1 MVSDMDRDLEAPIE
15 LPRRPTE
22 RPPGTRPVRKDE
34 IDLLDRGVHIES
46 WLPERRTRRK
56 PLLLVHGELAG
67 SWVWHRYQ
75 EYFAQRG
82 WEAHAV
88 NLRGHYWSDTT
99 DYEALDF
106 ATYVGDVSAAAERL
120 GGEVV
125 LVGHGYGALAALKAA
140 EGGLASG
147 LVLISP
153 AMPAALRPPAKPHQ
167 LRAVPEIYRRD
178 QVGWGGLPEAIRRRN
193 PDLTVADVLRIQ
205 HMMGAESGLARR
217 DVVAGVEVDRDAFAG
232 GLPMLVIGGGLDRDF
247 PEPEAERLAEWL
259 GAEYQPYGAHS
270 HYGLVI
276 GESSYEQVAAALR
289 GFLDAHRL

>member
-1 MVSDMDRDLEAPIE
+1 MDRDLEAPIE
-15 LPRRPTE
+15 LNRRPSE
-22 RPPGTRPVRKDE
+22 RPPGTRPIRKDE
-34 IDLLDRGVHIES
+34 IDLVDRGVHVES
-46 WLPERRTRRK
+46 WLPERRTRRR
-56 PLLLVHGELAG
+56 PLLLVHGELGG

-99 DYEALDF
+99 DYETLDF
-106 ATYVGDVSAAAERL
+106 ATYVGDATAAAQRL

-125 LVGHGYGALAALKAA
+125 VVGHDLGGLIALKVA
-140 EGGLASG
+140 EAGLASG

-153 AMPAALRPPAKPHQ
+153 AMPGALRPTAKPHQ
-167 LRAVPEIYRRD
+167 LRAAPEIYRRD
-178 QVGWGGLPEAIRRRN
+178 QVGWAGLPEAIRRRN
-193 PDLTVADVLRIQ
+193 PDLTIADVLRIQ

-217 DVVAGVEVDRDAFAG
+217 DVIAGIEVDRSTLADRVPA
-232 GLPMLVIGGGLDRDF
+232 LVIGGGLDREY
-247 PEPEAERLAEWL
+247 PEPDSERLAEWL

-276 GESSYEQVAAALR
+276 GEESFEQIAADIR
-289 GFLDAHRL
+289 SFLDANRL

>member
-1 MVSDMDRDLEAPIE
+1 MDRDPGAPID
-15 LPRRPTE
+15 LVRRPGE

-34 IDLLDRGVHIES
+34 IDLIERGIHIES

-106 ATYVGDVSAAAERL
+106 ATYVGDVQASVERL

-140 EGGLASG
+140 EHSRVSG

-153 AMPAALRPPAKPHQ
+153 ALPVTLRPPAKPHQ
-167 LRAVPEIYRRD
+167 LREVPEIYRRD

-217 DVVAGVEVDRDAFAG
+217 DVVAGIPVAREALAG
-232 GLPMLVIGGGLDRDF
+232 DLPMLVMGGGLDRDF
-247 PEPEAERLAEWL
+247 PEPDSERLAEWL

-276 GESSYEQVAAALR
+276 GETSFEQVAAALR

>member
-1 MVSDMDRDLEAPIE
+1 MDRDLEAPIE

-34 IDLLDRGVHIES
+34 IDLLERGIHIES

-75 EYFAQRG
+75 EFFAQRG

-99 DYEALDF
+99 DYETLDF
-106 ATYVGDVSAAAERL
+106 GTYVGDVTAAARRL
-120 GGEVV
+120 GGDVV
-125 LVGHGYGALAALKAA
+125 LIGHGFGALLALKTA
-140 EGGLASG
+140 EIGLACG
-147 LVLISP
+147 LALISP
-153 AMPAALRPPAKPHQ
+153 ALPAALRPPAKPHQ
-167 LRAVPEIYRRD
+167 LRAVPDIYRRD
-178 QVGWGGLPEAIRRRN
+178 EVGWGGLPEAIRRRN
-193 PDLTVADVLRIQ
+193 PDLSVADVLRIQ

-217 DVVAGVEVDRDAFAG
+217 EVVAGVDVDRRALADA
-232 GLPMLVIGGGLDRDF
+232 LPVLVIGGGLDRDF
-247 PEPEAERLAEWL
+247 PEPDSERLAEWL

-276 GESSYEQVAAALR
+276 GEASFEQVATALR

>member
-1 MVSDMDRDLEAPIE
+1 MDRDLEAPIE
-15 LPRRPTE
+15 LTRRPVE

-56 PLLLVHGELAG
+56 PLLLIHGELAG

-75 EYFAQRG
+75 EFFAQRG

-99 DYEALDF
+99 DYEQLDF
-106 ATYVGDVSAAAERL
+106 ATYVGDARASAQRL

-125 LVGHGYGALAALKAA
+125 AIGHGFGGLLALKVAEAGLAA
-140 EGGLASG
+140 G
-147 LVLISP
+147 LVLVSSDLP
-153 AMPAALRPPAKPHQ
+153 ADLRPPAKPHQ
-167 LRAVPEIYRRD
+167 LRGGPDVYRRD
-178 QVGWGGLPEAIRRRN
+178 QVGWAGLPEAIRRRN
-193 PDLTVADVLRIQ
+193 PDLSVADVLRIQ

-217 DVVAGVEVDRDAFAG
+217 DVIAGVDVDAARLAPD
-232 GLPMLVIGGGLDRDF
+232 LPKLVIGGGLDREH
-247 PEPEAERLAEWL
+247 PEPDSERLAEWL

-270 HYGLVI
+270 HYGLVA
-276 GESSYEQVAAALR
+276 GEESFEQVAMAVRA
-289 GFLDAHRL
+289 FLDGHRL

>member
-1 MVSDMDRDLEAPIE
+1 MDRDLEAPIE
-15 LPRRPTE
+15 LTRRPSE

-46 WLPERRTRRK
+46 WLPERRSRRK

-75 EYFAQRG
+75 EFFAQRG

-88 NLRGHYWSDTT
+88 NLRGHYWSDTA
-99 DYEALDF
+99 DYETLDF
-106 ATYVGDVSAAAERL
+106 ATYVGDATAAARRL

-125 LVGHGYGALAALKAA
+125 LVGHGFGGLVALKVA
-140 EGGLASG
+140 EAQLATG

-153 AMPAALRPPAKPHQ
+153 ALPAALRPPAKPHQ
-167 LRAVPEIYRRD
+167 LRGVPEVYRRD
-178 QVGWGGLPEAIRRRN
+178 QVGWAGLPEAIRRRN
-193 PDLTVADVLRIQ
+193 PDLSVADVMRIQ

-217 DVVAGVEVDRDAFAG
+217 DIIAGVDVVPGALAE
-232 GLPMLVIGGGLDRDF
+232 GLPKLVIGGGIDREF
-247 PEPEAERLAEWL
+247 PEPDSERIAEWL
-259 GAEYQPYGAHS
+259 GAEYQPFGAHS

-276 GESSYEQVAAALR
+276 GEDGFEQVATALR
-289 GFLDAHRL
+289 SFLEAHRL